1 MIKYFVYICNVVLTI
16 HRIGILSD
24 CPTIN
29 HKKVKTMKIQMTTV
43 LEYLKPKVKALG
55 FKKEVLEGIAAD
67 IADNLEVEDDASD
80 EVINEKISAA
90 VDPVIPS
97 LKLAQRLTNQ
107 GIEDFRKKFEK
118 DHANEPKQEPKKDDP
133 KKPEEKSVEEPEKK
147 PSSVEAP
154 KTSSEEVPAWAK
166 ALIESNK
173 KQAEAQ
179 NQLIESLKAEITGM
193 KTKTTAEKRRVRLE
207 ELLKDTGVFGQSTLS
222 SFELMNF
229 DTDEAFENY
238 FEKVKENLE
247 QLNQERETAGLTK
260 FGIPPVEDKK
270 KEDPKPK
277 PMSDAELE
285 ELSNIM

>member
-1 MIKYFVYICNVVLTI
+1 
-16 HRIGILSD
+16 
-24 CPTIN
+24 
-29 HKKVKTMKIQMTTV
+29 MKIQMTTV

-67 IADNLEVEDDASD
+67 IADNLEEVEDDASD
-80 EVINEKISAA
+80 EVVNEKVSAA

-97 LKLAQRLTNQ
+97 LRLAQRLTNQ

-118 DHANEPKQEPKKDDP
+118 EHANEPKKEPKQDEPKKT
-133 KKPEEKSVEEPEKK
+133 EEKPVEEPEKK
-147 PSSVEAP
+147 PSSIETP
-154 KTSSEEVPAWAK
+154 KTDKEDVPEWAK

-173 KQAEAQ
+173 KQADAQ
-179 NQLIESLKAEITGM
+179 NQLIESLRAEITGM

-229 DTDEAFENY
+229 DTDEAFESY

-260 FGIPPVEDKK
+260 FGIPPVDEKKK
-270 KEDPKPK
+270 KEEPKPK
-277 PMSDAELE
+277 PISDAELE
-285 ELSNIM
+285 ELASIM